1 MRARAVWP
9 GKCLPLVALL
19 LLGACKTEIYTS
31 LPEQEANDIVSI
43 LLQNR
48 IAAEK
53 LQAKDGT
60 DTVMVEQSQ
69 FAQAVALLKDQGF
82 PRKKFESMGDVFQQS
97 SLVASPMQERAR
109 FLWALSQE
117 LSGTVSEI
125 DGVLTAR
132 VQVVLPDNDLLQRNP
147 TPSSAS
153 VFIRYDA
160 ESQAAS
166 LVPQIKMLVANSVEG
181 LSYDRVSV
189 VLVPV
194 ARRPAPATVEAE
206 MPDPLPVA
214 LGGGVLLLAGLAAWF
229 NRRQLSFQFRRTLGR
244 SPSAPHLPGAA
255 E

>member
-1 MRARAVWP
+1 MGNRGMRRGRQLAFV
-9 GKCLPLVALL
+9 GLL
-19 LLGACKTEIYTS
+19 LLGACKTEIYTG

-48 IAAEK
+48 ISSAK
-53 LQAKDGT
+53 LQAKDGS

-69 FAQAVALLKDQGF
+69 FAQAVTLLKDQGY

-160 ESQAAS
+160 QSQTAS
-166 LVPQIKMLVANSVEG
+166 LVPQIKILVANSVEG

-194 ARRPAPATVEAE
+194 ARRPTPAAIDAE
-206 MPDPLPVA
+206 MPDLLPEV
-214 LGGGVLLLAGLAAWF
+214 LGGGALALIGLAVWF
-229 NRRQLSFQFRRTLGR
+229 NRRRLSFQLDRVLGR
-244 SPSAPHLPGAA
+244 LPQAA